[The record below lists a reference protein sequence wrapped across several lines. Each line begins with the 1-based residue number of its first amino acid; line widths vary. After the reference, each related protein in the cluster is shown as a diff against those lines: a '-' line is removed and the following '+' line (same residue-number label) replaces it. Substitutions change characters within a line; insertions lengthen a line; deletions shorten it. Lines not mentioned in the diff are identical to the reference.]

1 MDDNDQD
8 YLINSNVND
17 IINIQNSTIKKLN
30 DQLSIYKSKIKEQRE
45 RIFSCDN
52 LIINFN
58 SLNNA
63 YIKLKNENEILIQK
77 LFEKNKIINE
87 YQNLFFESK
96 CKILLFN
103 QLNETLQEKI
113 NFLLSITTKS

>member
-96 CKILLFN
+96 CKILLF
-103 QLNETLQEKI
+103 
-113 NFLLSITTKS
+113 KSKYRI